1 MGHLCSDLRVWK
13 GSRNLWQRHQS
24 SLNVSGP
31 WINAVKGTHVQVI
44 SRFPSRSWAVCWD
57 QERRCSQCGCALEA
71 GSALQMKSWIHRH
84 GCAEGLEGLPWN
96 WREECLLREKLSDW
110 EKGEGERLTSHCRS
124 FFFFFFLN
132 FVPWVLITKELL
144 TQSQVD
150 KQTELWTLRRQF
162 QWI

>member
-1 MGHLCSDLRVWK
+1 MLTHFIWVLR
-13 GSRNLWQRHQS
+13 
-24 SLNVSGP
+24 LNTCGTFVFRSKSMEREQQLVAETP
-31 WINAVKGTHVQVI
+31 ELIKCLRTWMNAVKGTQVQVI

-71 GSALQMKSWIHRH
+71 GSALQMKSWIHQH

-124 FFFFFFLN
+124 FFF
-132 FVPWVLITKELL
+132 LILCHKYDLP
-144 TQSQVD
+144 
-150 KQTELWTLRRQF
+150 F
-162 QWI
+162 N